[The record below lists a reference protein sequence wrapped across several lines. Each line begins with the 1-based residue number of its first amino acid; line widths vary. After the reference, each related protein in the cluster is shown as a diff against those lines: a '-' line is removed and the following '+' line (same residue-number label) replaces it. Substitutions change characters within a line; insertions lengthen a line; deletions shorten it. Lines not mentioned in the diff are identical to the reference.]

1 MSLDQ
6 LLAQCEF
13 ERRRRGVSFSWTRT
27 HLRSERRN
35 LHFARRWSF
44 WRTVTTKA
52 AKTRRWNE
60 AAHSELFGMSEDLI
74 DQLIVVSDGG
84 CCGYLRER
92 LEAACGLDGM
102 R

>member
-1 MSLDQ
+1 MDPDT
-6 LLAQCEF
+6 LAIGTAEPSFRSPLEF
-13 ERRRRGVSFSWTRT
+13 LADC
-27 HLRSERRN
+27 H
-35 LHFARRWSF
+35 
-44 WRTVTTKA
+44 
-52 AKTRRWNE
+52 NE
-60 AAHSELFGMSEDLI
+60 SGEDPPLESAAHSELFGMSEDLI